1 MAALEFFDTFTFC
14 GRCGKDKNKIFKEG
28 ETIEILKV
36 VGLIDS
42 INQ

>member
-14 GRCGKDKNKIFKEG
+14 ARCGKNKNKLFKEG

-36 VGLIDS
+36 VGLIDN

>member
-1 MAALEFFDTFTFC
+1 MNFLILLLFVE
-14 GRCGKDKNKIFKEG
+14 GCGKDKNKIFKEG

-36 VGLIDS
+36 VGLIDN